1 MIDFCS
7 RNKNILITTVLIC
20 ASISLVYALLA
31 QKRWRASQT
40 MLLRDDLLGQSF
52 KPGRFPSQESLK
64 NAQETLLHIAKK
76 SSVIREALR
85 QTYPDK
91 AESEAWPPA
100 TLVDQTRELV
110 SLLAPNGSDFGKT
123 DVVVLSVYQATPE
136 SAKLFAERL
145 SEQIEVHLRMFRMD
159 VLRSME
165 RELQLQYN
173 QARTEFEAVAA
184 PVRELVDAAGID
196 LESLRSFKDSQGS
209 FELQR
214 VIENIKTEK
223 RRFQTELQTCEKQLQ
238 LLREARANP
247 QRSFVRNNELVQHQ
261 PALRKLTDG
270 LNEAKL
276 AYNTLAGTLLPDHP
290 RVKGAQQAIENLE
303 LQIASEIELIEE
315 SLRTQ
320 MELAKSQVEF
330 FQNEEAKY
338 ERRMLSINERRVD
351 FQQLTNDLSQRLEAL
366 SKLQTNLSEIQSLA
380 STADKVSLVSIVG
393 PPELATKPKGTSRAL
408 LVLLGILGGGLLGLG
423 IAFLNDDPQWGPA
436 LRSVSAAFKNQ
447 LNKLAYG
454 PLDKQSTRAA
464 QSSEPAKRPS
474 RAFGSG
480 TVRPA
485 TRPAEIAKWSDKTA
499 IEVDPSPEKSTANSS
514 EATTSL
520 ALEAQPQFQ
529 EIPTHASDD
538 LPDPSTWRFTPPDE
552 TAASGDSHANEPLL
566 PHEEDRLLEYTM
578 KVFTDLAHQAR
589 QSSNVKYSDNGVD
602 NWDSGSPSGAH
613 SKTSKKSQASTADSG
628 LGTGKESGM
637 SEKQREL
644 QDRLDRLTHSIKRQ
658 PHES

>member
-1 MIDFCS
+1 M
-7 RNKNILITTVLIC
+7 LIC
-20 ASISLVYALLA
+20 ASISVVYALLT

-85 QTYPDK
+85 RTYPDK
-91 AESEAWPPA
+91 AESDAWPSA
-100 TLVDQTRELV
+100 ALVDQTRELV

-136 SAKLFAERL
+136 SAKVFAERL

-184 PVRELVDAAGID
+184 PVRELVGAAGID

-238 LLREARANP
+238 LLREARAQP
-247 QRSFVRNNELVQHQ
+247 QRSFVRNNELVQQQ

-338 ERRMLSINERRVD
+338 EQRMLSINERRVD

-393 PPELATKPKGTSRAL
+393 PPELATKPKGTSRAF
-408 LVLLGILGGGLLGLG
+408 LVLLGLLGGGLLGLG
-423 IAFLNDDPQWGPA
+423 IAVLNDDPQWGPT
-436 LRSVSAAFKNQ
+436 LRTFSTAVKKQF
-447 LNKLAYG
+447 NKLAYG
-454 PLDKQSTRAA
+454 PLAKQSTKVAQTAA
-464 QSSEPAKRPS
+464 PANPPL

-485 TRPAEIAKWSDKTA
+485 TRPAEIVKWSDKTA
-499 IEVDPSPEKSTANSS
+499 IEVDRSSEKSTTKSS
-514 EATTSL
+514 EGTASPAVETRQQL
-520 ALEAQPQFQ
+520 QDKPAN
-529 EIPTHASDD
+529 ASDD
-538 LPDPSTWRFTPPDE
+538 IPDPSTWRFTPSEE
-552 TAASGDSHANEPLL
+552 TAASSDSHGNEPQL

-578 KVFTDLAHQAR
+578 KVFTELAHQAR
-589 QSSNVKYSDNGVD
+589 QSDNVKYSDNGVD
-602 NWDSGSPSGAH
+602 NWDSDHPSSAR
-613 SKTSKKSQASTADSG
+613 SNASKKSQASPTDSG
-628 LGTGKESGM
+628 LASGNESRM
-637 SEKQREL
+637 SEKQQEL